1 MLLRR
6 APRQKAHL
14 GTPPGR
20 GAGGGGVQPDTL
32 VGSRT
37 LSLDFSILVQRGQ
50 TLESSFPEVVLRE
63 EKGQEK
69 MTRVFLR
76 GAQ

>member
-1 MLLRR
+1 M
-6 APRQKAHL
+6 
-14 GTPPGR
+14 
-20 GAGGGGVQPDTL
+20 QPDTL

-63 EKGQEK
+63 EKGQEGWHE
-69 MTRVFLR
+69 LLDADE
-76 GAQ
+76 GS

>member
-1 MLLRR
+1 MESKVVQRR

-14 GTPPGR
+14 GRSP
-20 GAGGGGVQPDTL
+20 GGGMQP
-32 VGSRT
+32 GSRT
-37 LSLDFSILVQRGQ
+37 LSLDLSTLVQRGQ
-50 TLESSFPEVVLRE
+50 TLESSFPDVVLG

>member
-1 MLLRR
+1 M
-6 APRQKAHL
+6 Q
-14 GTPPGR
+14 PG
-20 GAGGGGVQPDTL
+20 TL

-37 LSLDFSILVQRGQ
+37 LSLDLSTLVQRGQ
-50 TLESSFPEVVLRE
+50 TLESSSPEVVLRE

>member
-1 MLLRR
+1 M
-6 APRQKAHL
+6 
-14 GTPPGR
+14 
-20 GAGGGGVQPDTL
+20 VQPDTL

>member
-1 MLLRR
+1 MVQRR

-14 GTPPGR
+14 GRSPGV
-20 GAGGGGVQPDTL
+20 GMQPGTL
-32 VGSRT
+32 VGPRT
-37 LSLDFSILVQRGQ
+37 SSLDLSTLVQRGQ
-50 TLESSFPEVVLRE
+50 RLESSFPDVVLGE

>member
-1 MLLRR
+1 MESKVVLRR
-6 APRQKAHL
+6 APRQKAHF
-14 GTPPGR
+14 GRPPG
-20 GAGGGGVQPDTL
+20 GGMQPGTF

-37 LSLDFSILVQRGQ
+37 LSLDLSTLVQRGQ
-50 TLESSFPEVVLRE
+50 TLESSFPEVVLGE

-69 MTRVFLR
+69 MTRGFLR

>member
-6 APRQKAHL
+6 GGHPDRKPTWEHPL
-14 GTPPGR
+14 GR
-20 GAGGGGVQPDTL
+20 GGGLQPDTL

-37 LSLDFSILVQRGQ
+37 LSLDFSTLVQRGQ

-63 EKGQEK
+63 EKEQEK